1 MPKDKGDIE
10 AKDFEELPAEP
21 ESGRGAAII
30 AVLAVVTIVGL
41 AIWLLANQDES

>member
-1 MPKDKGDIE
+1 MPKDEGDIE
-10 AKDFEELPAEP
+10 AKSFEEPPAES

-41 AIWLLANQDES
+41 AIWLLANQEES